1 MRALATTLVLL
12 ASPALAAPLGVRA
25 PTLVADVAT
34 PAPVAAPLPVEPSPA
49 APASAAP
56 PELAPAPAASP
67 PSPGAP
73 TAAGAAASPASAAEP
88 ATKAPPPPVVPSQAL
103 VEKVG
108 QGDRL
113 FLAADYRNALFAYQD
128 AVYMEPR
135 YAPARVRLGRAYLA
149 LRYPAQA
156 LAQAEAAL
164 AAAPDDPEAKKLRD
178 DARNPP
184 VRPAAPPAEAAYGVG
199 ASAAGQAPR
208 SAPRV
213 FRFTP
218 EGDGGAP
225 TRVASVGAGVAPRAP
240 AAAAATGSELAA
252 DAAGASP
259 EPRVITIVRTAPAD
273 AEAQPASTAVAAA
286 PAPAHADAVPA
297 AEGEEIRSP
306 AAAAQHYRA
315 ALVQLQ
321 DREWAKAAAELTRS
335 IRADPSLAVAYA
347 ARGSALFGLG
357 RYREASDDYRA
368 ALSLDRGLATPL
380 YGLAECYRVLGDAK
394 RAAEMYERYADSS
407 ASDVRPDLR
416 TVAAKRAQELR

>member
-12 ASPALAAPLGVRA
+12 ASPAVAAPLGVRA

-34 PAPVAAPLPVEPSPA
+34 PAPAPAAAPLPVEPSPA
-49 APASAAP
+49 APA
-56 PELAPAPAASP
+56 PAASP
-67 PSPGAP
+67 PPPG
-73 TAAGAAASPASAAEP
+73 AAGAAAAPASAAEP
-88 ATKAPPPPVVPSQAL
+88 ATKAPPPPVVPSQAV

-156 LAQAEAAL
+156 VAQAEAAL
-164 AAAPDDPEAKKLRD
+164 AAAPDDPEAKKLLD

-184 VRPAAPPAEAAYGVG
+184 VRPAAPPPEAAYGAG

-213 FRFTP
+213 FRFMP
-218 EGDGGAP
+218 EGDGAAP
-225 TRVASVGAGVAPRAP
+225 TKVASVGASAALRAP
-240 AAAAATGSELAA
+240 AASAGAGPELAA
-252 DAAGASP
+252 DVAAASP

-273 AEAQPASTAVAAA
+273 AAAQPASTAVAAA
-286 PAPAHADAVPA
+286 PAPAQADAVPA

-357 RYREASDDYRA
+357 RYREAADDYRA